1 MGAAPLAERYYADA
15 AAAFARTRLGAGLAD
30 STEQVLRAAQAAG
43 LDLHH
48 FKRTAPLPRVQR
60 VVGALRGMGPGSL
73 VDVGIGRGAFL
84 WPLLDAFP
92 ELPVLAVDRDPR
104 CVADVAAVR
113 AGGVDRVATAR
124 MDAHRLALR
133 DGSADGVT
141 LLDHLEHLALP
152 ALAAAEALRVARRF
166 VVVSVPSKPD
176 ENPQHVHLFDRASLT
191 ELLLAAGAR
200 RVSVDFVLNHI
211 VAVATR

>member
-1 MGAAPLAERYYADA
+1 MDVAPLADRYYADA
-15 AAAFARTRLGAGLAD
+15 AAAFARARLDARPNV
-30 STEQVLRAAQAAG
+30 STEDVLRAAGAAG

-48 FKRTAPLPRVQR
+48 FKRTSLLPRVAR
-60 VVGALRGMGPGSL
+60 VLGVVRGMAPTVL

-92 ELPVLAVDRDPR
+92 ELRVLAVDRDPR

-113 AGGVDRVATAR
+113 AGGLDRVAAAR
-124 MDAHRLALR
+124 MDAHRLALG
-133 DGSADGVT
+133 DACADGVT
-141 LLDHLEHLALP
+141 LLEVLEHLERP

-176 ENPQHVHLFDRASLT
+176 QNRQHIHLFDRAAL
-191 ELLLAAGAR
+191 EAMLRGAGAR
-200 RVSVDFVLNHI
+200 RVSVDHVLNHI
-211 VAVATR
+211 VAVALA